1 MFFLSACF
9 LLNFSCVFLLKVFG
23 SIFVVLKLD
32 DRKAKTC
39 FFAFLHTLERFLFFN
54 DVFPQVFWV
63 DFFFEILDL

>member
-1 MFFLSACF
+1 MF
-9 LLNFSCVFLLKVFG
+9 NFSCVFLLKVFG

-39 FFAFLHTLERFLFFN
+39 FFAFLHTLERCLFFY

-63 DFFFEILDL
+63 GFFFEILDL